1 LLDFTADKKQKLQE
15 KLNSLYQS
23 VYVLRIPDKD
33 AALKE
38 IQAASQGDINVQK
51 LLPLLEGVY
60 YRFPKEEKYWTQ
72 LDNLRNIIAELK
84 GESAPEP
91 TRAVPSAKNYSENT
105 AEEAEEYAKTN
116 PLADAGNKQQPAKQ
130 PAPIPVETQKQLNEI
145 LMDLSEQGLVF
156 HKPIKEDGKV
166 GPETMQAL
174 KTFAERFN
182 AKGQTL
188 KQLMDKISLQYNM
201 LQTTRKQ

>member
-1 LLDFTADKKQKLQE
+1 M
-15 KLNSLYQS
+15 
-23 VYVLRIPDKD
+23 RIPDKD

-60 YRFPKEEKYWTQ
+60 YRFPKEERYWTQ

-84 GESAPEP
+84 GEPAPEP